1 MQNIKP
7 GCTLQVLYF
16 YSIPFFRKRF
26 FSLGQLRNN
35 DRRDYEQNTD
45 KGGNISVSPQIITL
59 IIVLAICVA
68 AFILLYFQGKRNMK
82 KRDEQQAAIDQAAQ
96 WVNMLIIDKKKLR
109 MKESGLPQ
117 MVIDQTPK
125 MMRGSKL
132 PIIKA
137 KVGPQIVS
145 LICDEKIFESV
156 PVKKEVKAVVSGIYV
171 LDVKG
176 LHGKTEAAP
185 EKKKGFF
192 KRMIASAQEKA
203 GAKPVK

>member
-1 MQNIKP
+1 M
-7 GCTLQVLYF
+7 
-16 YSIPFFRKRF
+16 
-26 FSLGQLRNN
+26 
-35 DRRDYEQNTD
+35 
-45 KGGNISVSPQIITL
+45 SPVAITL
-59 IIVLAICVA
+59 LVIVIVLAIIIAV
-68 AFILLYFQGKRNMK
+68 LYFLGKKAQK
-82 KRDEQQAAIDQAAQ
+82 KQAEQQELLDANKQT
-96 WVNMLIIDKKKLR
+96 VSMLIIDKKR
-109 MKESGLPQ
+109 MKLKDAGLPQ

-145 LICDEKIFESV
+145 LICDEKIFDSV

-192 KRMIASAQEKA
+192 KRHRKRPEQSL
-203 GAKPVK
+203 